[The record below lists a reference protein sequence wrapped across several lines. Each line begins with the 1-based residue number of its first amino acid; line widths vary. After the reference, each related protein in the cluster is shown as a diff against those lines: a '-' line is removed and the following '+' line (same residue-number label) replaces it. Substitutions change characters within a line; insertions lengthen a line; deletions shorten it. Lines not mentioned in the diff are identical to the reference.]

1 MGSMQRIGDL
11 ELSQDLEFQRRSWR
25 VQRIGQG
32 VMLLV
37 LLAAFTVVPAEVG
50 WAAPPARRMVRK
62 PRRKSSRTMQ
72 HVQGE

>member
-37 LLAAFTVVPAEVG
+37 LLAAFTVIPAEVG
-50 WAAPPARRMVRK
+50 CAAPPARRMVRK
-62 PRRKSSRTMQ
+62 RRRKSSRTMR
-72 HVQGE
+72 HAQGE

>member
-37 LLAAFTVVPAEVG
+37 LLTAFTVIPAEVG
-50 WAAPPARRMVRK
+50 WAAPPVRRMVRK
-62 PRRKSSRTMQ
+62 RRRKSSRTMR
-72 HVQGE
+72 HVQGK